1 MINRKSILLGITGS
15 IAAYK
20 AIDIVRGLKQEG
32 AIVSVIMTN
41 ASMRFITPLSVESAC
56 GCKVYSDMF
65 SDPFSHIDLPR
76 NTDLLV
82 ISPATANII
91 NKYANGI
98 ADDLLST
105 AILTFKGQVILAPAM
120 NWRMYENTITQK
132 NLQYLK
138 SLGVETVGP
147 EWGVLACGEEGL
159 GRMSEPDKIIE
170 AIKSALTTK
179 DMANEKVLITAG
191 PTREHFDPVRFISNR
206 SSGKMGY
213 AIARISARRGAKV
226 TLISGPTSLK
236 PPDNIHFIKVNSSDE
251 MHNAVMD
258 NIPLNSILIMSAAV
272 ADYKPLNTSI
282 EKIPK
287 TKNFTLELVQTKDI
301 IYEAGRL
308 DNKPFIIGFSAET
321 GYMIEAAK
329 EKLYR
334 KNMDMIVFNDVSKE
348 GSGFD
353 VDTNEIIIIDKSGER
368 HLPLMH
374 KEDVA
379 MEILNRAMELKNK
392 NLLEPSPE

>member
-1 MINRKSILLGITGS
+1 MLNGKSILLGIAGS

-20 AIDIVRGLKQEG
+20 SIDIIRGIRQEG
-32 AIVSVIMTN
+32 AVVSVIMTN
-41 ASMRFITPLSVESAC
+41 ASTRFITPLSVESAT

-65 SDPFSHIDLPR
+65 GDPFSHIDLPR
-76 NTDLLV
+76 NADLFIV
-82 ISPATANII
+82 APATANII
-91 NKYANGI
+91 NKCAIGI

-105 AILTFKGQVILAPAM
+105 ALLTFKGQLILAPAM
-120 NWRMYENTITQK
+120 NWRMYENPITQK

-170 AIKSALTTK
+170 AVKSALTQK
-179 DMANEKVLITAG
+179 DMSGEKVLVTAG
-191 PTREHFDPVRFISNR
+191 PTKEYIDPVRFISNR

-213 AIARISARRGAKV
+213 AIAKIAARRGAVV

-236 PPDNIHFIKVNSSDE
+236 TPDNISFIKVSSSEE
-251 MHNAVMD
+251 MYHAVMD
-258 NIPLNSILIMSAAV
+258 NMPLNSTLIMSAAV
-272 ADYKPLNTSI
+272 ADYRPVNIST
-282 EKIPK
+282 EKIQK
-287 TKNFTLELVQTKDI
+287 TEKMKLELIQTKDI
-301 IYEAGRL
+301 IYEAGQMNNR
-308 DNKPFIIGFSAET
+308 PFIIGFSAET
-321 GYMIEAAK
+321 GYGIERAK
-329 EKLYR
+329 GKLLR

-353 VDTNEIIIIDKSGER
+353 VETNEVVIIDKSGAQ

-379 MEILNRAMELKNK
+379 AEILTRAMQIKK
-392 NLLEPSPE
+392 GIAQHP